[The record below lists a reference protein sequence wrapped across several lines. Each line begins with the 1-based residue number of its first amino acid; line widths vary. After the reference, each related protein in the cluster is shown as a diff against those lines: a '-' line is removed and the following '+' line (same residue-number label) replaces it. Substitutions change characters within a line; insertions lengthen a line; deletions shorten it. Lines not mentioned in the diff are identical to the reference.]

1 MTIIVRALAHRAVR
15 AAAFSAAVTVSLS
28 FAGPINAHEFKVG
41 DLEIVHPWSRETPHG
56 AKVAAGYV
64 LIKNNGKTADR
75 LISATGDI
83 ARKTEIH
90 EMAVDGNGVM
100 TMRPLPAGLEV
111 PAGGEVA
118 LEPGSFHIM
127 FMDLK
132 REAKDGES
140 FEGTVTFEKAG
151 SLTVEYSVDK
161 MGGKTDHSGHGN

>member
-1 MTIIVRALAHRAVR
+1 MTIIVRALALKAVR
-15 AAAFSAAVTVSLS
+15 AAAVSVAMAAGAF

-56 AKVAAGYV
+56 AKVAAGYLV
-64 LIKNNGKTADR
+64 IKNNSQTADR
-75 LISATGDI
+75 LISATGAI
-83 ARKTEIH
+83 AGKTEIH

-100 TMRPLPAGLEV
+100 TMRPLPTGLEV

-132 REAKDGES
+132 RSAKEGES
-140 FEGTVTFEKAG
+140 FDGTLTFEKAG
-151 SLTVEYSVDK
+151 NLAVEYSVDK
-161 MGGKTDHSGHGN
+161 MGGKTDHTGHGN